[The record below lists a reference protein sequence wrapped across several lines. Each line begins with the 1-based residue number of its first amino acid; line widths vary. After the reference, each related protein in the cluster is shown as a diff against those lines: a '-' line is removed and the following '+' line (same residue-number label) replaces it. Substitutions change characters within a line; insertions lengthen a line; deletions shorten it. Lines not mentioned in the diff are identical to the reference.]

1 MRRLHYDGCG
11 SGSDGFFFRAI
22 PASTKGKMAI
32 RINVGQ
38 PGCNRSVLK
47 QCGLILKQCGPV
59 TERCYRVRT
68 VYILG
73 PLHLGA
79 CPEPIAPWIQ
89 IWLQNLLLVISCLQ
103 LVIYTSITPPFH
115 GGNTGSN
122 PLGSL
127 SALRRANQ
135 LQQRIHSLSQSASI
149 K

>member
-1 MRRLHYDGCG
+1 MTDAAADRTDSFSGLSLPARRE
-11 SGSDGFFFRAI
+11 
-22 PASTKGKMAI
+22 KMAI

-89 IWLQNLLLVISCLQ
+89 IWLQNLLLVISCL
-103 LVIYTSITPPFH
+103 
-115 GGNTGSN
+115 
-122 PLGSL
+122 
-127 SALRRANQ
+127 
-135 LQQRIHSLSQSASI
+135 
-149 K
+149 